1 MLKKILI
8 ITGILLVVLIVG
20 GGILMV
26 LSSRP
31 LSKEQAVS
39 HFDAYFRKKAK
50 PSSDY
55 SGVQAYVYSETL
67 GMDWQ
72 FAQGNSSR
80 ADRLTKDQPFHLAS
94 VGKLFTA
101 TTIYQLA
108 EEGKINLDDPIT
120 TVYASEQLD
129 RLFVSGGV
137 DYKDQVTFRQLLSHT
152 SGIADYFE
160 GPVNTGETMAQLL
173 VSQPERVW
181 QPQELLD
188 FSKDFQTAVNAP
200 GESYAYSDSGYIL
213 LGLIIEAVESK
224 AYERVLEE
232 RFFNPLGMNDSYMAT
247 RSAPLSGNIA
257 PIADL
262 WLEGIEFGDAP
273 ALSVDWSGG
282 GVISTLDDLLRFSI
296 ALHDE
301 TLINS
306 TSLDAMF
313 SDTNKF
319 NQGIYTGE
327 GGMTVRFKEFFPLL
341 DLPLVRGHIGIL
353 GTHLFY
359 DATTDTH
366 IVLNFGSTSEIEPS
380 FMALIEILSV
390 IKRVQP

>member
-1 MLKKILI
+1 MLKKILLI
-8 ITGILLVVLIVG
+8 VGIVLVVLIIGVVIMM
-20 GGILMV
+20 ILG
-26 LSSRP
+26 SRP
-31 LSKEQAVS
+31 LSKEAAIS
-39 HFDAYFRKKAK
+39 HFDSYFEKKAK
-50 PSSDY
+50 PTSDF
-55 SGVQAYVYSETL
+55 SGIQAYVYSKTL
-67 GMDWQ
+67 GVDWQ
-72 FAQGNSSR
+72 FAKGSSLR
-80 ADRLTKDQPFHLAS
+80 ADALTKNQPFHVAS

-120 TVYASEQLD
+120 TVYAPEQLD
-129 RLFVSGGV
+129 QLFVSDGV
-137 DYKDQVTFRQLLSHT
+137 DYRDQVTFRQLLSHT
-152 SGIADYFE
+152 SGIADYFD

-181 QPQELLD
+181 QPQELLA
-188 FSKDFQTAVNAP
+188 FSKDFQTALSAP
-200 GESYAYSDSGYIL
+200 GEGYAYSDSGYIL
-213 LGLIIEAVESK
+213 LGLIIETVESK
-224 AYERVLEE
+224 PYEHVLEE
-232 RFFNPLGMNDSYMAT
+232 RFFNPLGMIDSYMAT
-247 RSAPLSGNIA
+247 LSAPLSGNIA

-282 GVISTLDDLLRFSI
+282 GVISTLDDLLRFGI

-313 SDTNKF
+313 SDSNKF